1 MVRSGIDACLH
12 ALGHDYTGTNNQRGK
27 SNTPAIHRHDLVVRV
42 DPSSAARAGRVTPV
56 VLPVL
61 VLSVTLI
68 LLALCQETLAPRL
81 PFPATVRAT
90 TQRVTSGPRFTRD
103 LLNHRTVSVGKPGG
117 PRSSREA
124 RGQRRDPLRHHRA
137 VVGYD
142 ARTPWYIRV
151 RSLLILIL
159 IVIGLGMAIAG
170 FTLLVIASG
179 RFLLEILAG

>member
-1 MVRSGIDACLH
+1 M
-12 ALGHDYTGTNNQRGK
+12 
-27 SNTPAIHRHDLVVRV
+27 
-42 DPSSAARAGRVTPV
+42 
-56 VLPVL
+56 LPVF
-61 VLSVTLI
+61 VVSVTVI
-68 LLALCQETLAPRL
+68 LLAMCQQTLAPRL
-81 PFPATVRAT
+81 PFPATVRANT
-90 TQRVTSGPRFTRD
+90 HRAAAGQRFQQNLLFHAATRV
-103 LLNHRTVSVGKPGG
+103 NPAGG

-124 RGQRRDPLRHHRA
+124 RGRGRDPLRDHRA

-170 FTLLVIASG
+170 VTLLIIASG

>member
-1 MVRSGIDACLH
+1 MLSSGIDSCLH
-12 ALGHDYTGTNNQRGK
+12 PLAHRCTSTNNQRDK
-27 SNTPAIHRHDLVVRV
+27 SNTPAIHRQGFVCSV
-42 DPSSAARAGRVTPV
+42 DPSGRTPAGRVTPV

-68 LLALCQETLAPRL
+68 LLALCQQSLAPRL
-81 PFPATVRAT
+81 PWLATVRAT
-90 TQRVTSGPRFTRD
+90 TRRVTAGPPFNRD
-103 LLNHRTVSVGKPGG
+103 LLHHSAVRVSQPGG

-124 RGQRRDPLRHHRA
+124 RRQGRDPLRHHRA

-170 FTLLVIASG
+170 FTLLLIASG
-179 RFLLEILAG
+179 RLLLEVMAG